1 MASSQG
7 GGNGTNRKKK
17 TDYQRD
23 YMRKRRAV
31 RPDQLD
37 PPPRFDGQFEEFVER
52 LLSDDISPQLDADGE
67 IIPEL

>member
-1 MASSQG
+1 MPLTGQ
-7 GGNGTNRKKK
+7 RK

-37 PPPRFDGQFEEFVER
+37 PLPRFDGQYEEFVER
-52 LLSDDISPQLDADGE
+52 HLRDDIDADGE
-67 IIPEL
+67 LIPEL